1 MSQNKTFITKKTFLF
16 ASALSTTKAATS
28 TFGIPEVPQS
38 STVFPAQ
45 PHSALISPSTSTE
58 PGTSSSLEGPKVVS
72 FYTKPEMTT
81 SPPKTDPKGDF
92 NIKFMQ

>member
-1 MSQNKTFITKKTFLF
+1 M
-16 ASALSTTKAATS
+16 
-28 TFGIPEVPQS
+28 PQS

-81 SPPKTDPKGDF
+81 AYIEPEMTTSPPKTDPNPTSGEDAKAGARKQPQGEG
-92 NIKFMQ
+92 NEYILTG